1 MAKRKIL
8 VIDDEP
14 SLCNLMKVILEETGF
29 QVTTILNPLKAVD
42 TAMKIKPDLIILDVV
57 MPEMNGWELC
67 SKLKNIRGI
76 SHIPV
81 MFLTVSADSSDVE
94 KGFGSGGDSYMG
106 KPFRPQELVDRVLS
120 ILKVKSE

>member
-1 MAKRKIL
+1 MVKGKIL

-29 QVTTILNPLKAVD
+29 QVTTVLNPLKALELV
-42 TAMKIKPDLIILDVV
+42 TSIKPDLVILDVV
-57 MPEMNGWELC
+57 MPEMNGWEVC
-67 SKLKNIRGI
+67 SKLKNTPGI

-94 KGFGSGGDSYMG
+94 KGFGSGGDSYMC
-106 KPFRPQELVDRVLS
+106 KPFRPQELVDRVFR
-120 ILKVKSE
+120 ILKIKK